1 MRALSKLIVCI
12 SLLFW
17 SFGGKAQTVDSG
29 EHVSIGYVDS
39 LMKNDT
45 LMRDLSAF
53 IDSVQRPKTLLAIE
67 MGVGNGFFTTKSATA
82 ATGYTEKTFLS
93 PSVTYLHRSGLGIS
107 ATAYAT
113 MDMGEAVVYQGA
125 VTPSFDIGRRNWAAG
140 ISYTRYINKDSVSFG
155 IDPLRNDIYSYA
167 ILKKFWLE
175 PGVTFDF
182 SFDSYKLEE
191 ILESTQIPPV
201 TEEKDYNIH
210 AHIFSTVF
218 TIQHDF
224 EWFGLVDRNDQF
236 AFTPNQM
243 ALSDAANYGGTTSSI
258 IKKGV
263 SPTAFAKPKL
273 NSEYDGLIKNTGL
286 SLESL
291 GALFNAIYTYK
302 HFLLSPQ
309 LLVNYFIGASAGI
322 QPLRISYLMNVGL
335 VF

>member
-1 MRALSKLIVCI
+1 MRFLSKLILCI
-12 SLLFW
+12 PLLFW
-17 SFGGKAQTVDSG
+17 AFAGKAQTGDSG
-29 EHVSIGYVDS
+29 THVSIGYVDS

-93 PSVTYLHRSGLGIS
+93 PTITYLHRSGLGIS

-113 MDMGEAVVYQGA
+113 TDLGRAVVYQGA
-125 VTPSFDIGRRNWAAG
+125 ITPSFDIGHRNWAAG
-140 ISYTRYINKDSVSFG
+140 ISYTRYIDKDSVSFG

-167 ILKKFWLE
+167 ILKKYWLE
-175 PGVTFDF
+175 PGVTVDF
-182 SFDSYKLEE
+182 SFDSYTLEE
-191 ILESTQIPPV
+191 ILIFSSIQPGIDERNYV
-201 TEEKDYNIH
+201 VH
-210 AHIFSTVF
+210 AHTLSGVF

-224 EWFGLVDRNDQF
+224 EWFGLFAPNDHV
-236 AFTPNQM
+236 AFTPTLM
-243 ALSDAANYGGTTSSI
+243 VLADASNYGETATNN
-258 IKKGV
+258 IKKG
-263 SPTAFAKPKL
+263 SPVAAADLAKL
-273 NSEYDGLIKNTGL
+273 NADYSGLVKNTGVN
-286 SLESL
+286 LESV

-309 LLVNYFIGASAGI
+309 LLVNYFIGASSGI